1 MSRTYNPMIPAY
13 LNMDIEN
20 MPSETTQPKD
30 DGGIMVRKSAMK
42 NTTGLDMTQPAI
54 RMAKQMKVI
63 RDARINK
70 DGV

>member
-1 MSRTYNPMIPAY
+1 MSRAYNPMISAY
-13 LNMDIEN
+13 LNMDI
-20 MPSETTQPKD
+20 D

-63 RDARINK
+63 RDARMNK